1 MILYT
6 PGVRRFM
13 VVGLLAL
20 GCGPASFPLVPPGP
34 PVRREAAQTTFAIIG
49 DYGEAG
55 AAAAAVAGLVRS
67 WQPDFI
73 ATTGDN
79 NYPDGM
85 ADTIDA
91 NVGQYYHEYIG
102 AYVGSYGEGSADN
115 RFFPTLG
122 NHDWRTH
129 DLAPYLDYFA
139 LPGNER
145 YYAVSWGPVDL
156 FMLDSDQAE
165 PDGVDVGSAQ
175 ARWLRDALAASTAPW
190 QLVLLHHAPHSS
202 GTHGSTPALQWPYAQ
217 WGADAVIAGH
227 DHDYERVERDGIVY
241 LVNGLGGHGKRYQFT
256 TPVPGSALRFNEMH
270 GAMRVQATVQELRF
284 EFIRVDGRVVD
295 TRVLTRA

>member
-1 MILYT
+1 MRSALPSLILL
-6 PGVRRFM
+6 GA
-13 VVGLLAL
+13 LA
-20 GCGPASFPLVPPGP
+20 CAPVSPPTATPGP
-34 PVRREAAQTTFAIIG
+34 PIRHEASETTFAIIG

-55 AAAAAVAGLVRS
+55 PSAAAVAALVRG

-85 ADTIDA
+85 KETIDA
-91 NVGQYYHEYIG
+91 NVGQYYHAYIG
-102 AYVGSYGEGSADN
+102 GYVGAHGAGAAEG

-122 NHDWRTH
+122 NHDWHTH
-129 DLAPYLDYFA
+129 DLAPYLEYFT

-156 FMLDSDQAE
+156 FLLDSDQAE
-165 PDGVDVGSAQ
+165 PDGNDAESVQ
-175 ARWLRDALAASTAPW
+175 ARWLADALARSTAPW

-202 GTHGSTPALQWPYAQ
+202 GMHGSTAALQWPFAR

-227 DHDYERVERDGIVY
+227 DHLYERIEREGIVY
-241 LVNGLGGHGKRYQFT
+241 LVNGLGGHGKRYGFT
-256 TPVPGSALRFNEMH
+256 TPVAGSAVRFNAEH
-270 GAMRVQATVQELRF
+270 GAMRVHATAHELRL
-284 EFIRVDGRVVD
+284 EFIRVDGQVVD
-295 TRVLTRA
+295 TRVLIAQGG

>member
-1 MILYT
+1 
-6 PGVRRFM
+6 
-13 VVGLLAL
+13 
-20 GCGPASFPLVPPGP
+20 
-34 PVRREAAQTTFAIIG
+34 VRREATQTTFAIIG

-190 QLVLLHHAPHSS
+190 QLVLLHHAPYSS
-202 GTHGSTPALQWPYAQ
+202 GSHGSTRALQWPFAR